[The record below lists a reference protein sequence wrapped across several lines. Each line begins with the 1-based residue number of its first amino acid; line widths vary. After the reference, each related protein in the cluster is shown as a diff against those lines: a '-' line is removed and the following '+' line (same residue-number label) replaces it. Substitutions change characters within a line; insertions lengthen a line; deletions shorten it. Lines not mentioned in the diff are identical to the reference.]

1 MDVARTGRPARRSQS
16 HSTTTTFTRS
26 LAAPHLFIRS
36 LIRRGENL
44 LISLS
49 ALVPSLLSLPP
60 VSSFSS
66 FFVVPLLLLL
76 LSSVSVVFAAAC
88 SFYVV
93 PPLGISPTHAALSD
107 PSPPGGAVRISP
119 LFYSVTTVLQWGRKG
134 KEGDQEQT
142 GWTAVAA
149 LTLTRIPPPARAPP
163 ARSVGRRGH
172 WSSVLRQSIPL

>member
-36 LIRRGENL
+36 LIRRGEKL
-44 LISLS
+44 LISL
-49 ALVPSLLSLPP
+49 SLLSLPP
-60 VSSFSS
+60 VSSSSS
-66 FFVVPLLLLL
+66 FFVVPLLLLLL

-119 LFYSVTTVLQWGRKG
+119 LFYSVTTVLQRGRKG
-134 KEGDQEQT
+134 KEVDQEQT